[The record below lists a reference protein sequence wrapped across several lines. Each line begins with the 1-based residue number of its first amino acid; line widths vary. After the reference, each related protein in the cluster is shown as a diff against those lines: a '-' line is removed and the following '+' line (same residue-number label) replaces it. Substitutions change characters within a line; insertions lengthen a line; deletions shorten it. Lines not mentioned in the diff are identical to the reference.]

1 MGTYE
6 VLIGDQ
12 RAVHWLDVHGGFAPD
27 LVKKY
32 KPVEGGHEA
41 DGKPLFIAQA
51 RVDGSECPGKIQL
64 GGEGA
69 LVAYGG
75 EEVEVKVS

>member
-1 MGTYE
+1 M
-6 VLIGDQ
+6 
-12 RAVHWLDVHGGFAPD
+12 
-27 LVKKY
+27 KKY